1 MGIRAGRPAV
11 TFRFCA
17 AGYRLFFPAVG
28 PSGQAGCEPAQ
39 RVGPAVIAGIV
50 GCLANR
56 CKPGR
61 RLPRPGK
68 WDGPGRLVVVAIT
81 AAFLKLCDGDGL
93 CWADSRL
100 LCPAW

>member
-39 RVGPAVIAGIV
+39 WVGPAVIAAV
-50 GCLANR
+50 WLS
-56 CKPGR
+56 
-61 RLPRPGK
+61 GK
-68 WDGPGRLVVVAIT
+68 SV
-81 AAFLKLCDGDGL
+81 
-93 CWADSRL
+93 
-100 LCPAW
+100 